1 MKAKHRDLDLVYDY
15 YNDHFRDINL
25 DDVQLD
31 LSLIPQAD
39 AALKSIAQ
47 DVYAPWP
54 KLSKPVL
61 KVIKRRFFNYL
72 WDLEQEAPDTELF
85 FPGRNTASDADILAF
100 VVGEKMLQ
108 KNLLGSELAELPK
121 YLRLN

>member
-61 KVIKRRFFNYL
+61 KVAQRRFFNYL
-72 WDLEQEAPDTELF
+72 WGLRQETPDIELSL
-85 FPGRNTASDADILAF
+85 PGQNTASDAEILAF

-108 KNLLGSELAELPK
+108 ESLLDSELAELPK
-121 YLRLN
+121 DLKLN